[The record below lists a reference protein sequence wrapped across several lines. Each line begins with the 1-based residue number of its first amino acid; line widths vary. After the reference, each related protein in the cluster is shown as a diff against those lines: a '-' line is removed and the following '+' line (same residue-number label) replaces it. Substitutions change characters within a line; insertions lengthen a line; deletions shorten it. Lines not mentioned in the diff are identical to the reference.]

1 MGRAAGG
8 IGPGREGV
16 MKFHEIGEFGFI
28 ERIDFQMINRPEGVI
43 QGIGD
48 DAAVFEGPPGRLLV
62 LTTDMLVEGV
72 HFLRASISPLQL
84 GRKGLAVNLSDVAA
98 MGAEPMDAYV
108 SLAIPAD
115 MEVEY
120 IERIYDGMREMA
132 KAYGVNLLGGDTT
145 RSPGPLIISLALT
158 GMVSREEVVFR
169 RGAVSGDLVYVTC
182 LLGDAA
188 GGLDLIREGRAW
200 GREDSEYLVKA
211 HLDPRPHL
219 EEGRFLAEN
228 HFASAM
234 IDISDGVASDL
245 GHICR
250 LSGVGALVYENAIP
264 ISDTLRRYAT
274 EFHLDLCRLALSTGE
289 DYGLIF
295 TVSEDRTEE
304 LEARFRERFGRP
316 IWRVGEITSEPGL
329 TLLKATGER
338 IRIEPHGW
346 DAFKA
351 TSQSPLTPDES

>member
-1 MGRAAGG
+1 MARGAER
-8 IGPGREGV
+8 V
-16 MKFHEIGEFGFI
+16 MKFHEVGEFGFVR
-28 ERIDFQMINRPEGVI
+28 RIDFQMINRPDRVI

-72 HFLRASISPLQL
+72 HFLRASISPRQL

-108 SLAIPAD
+108 SVAIPD
-115 MEVEY
+115 DIEVEY
-120 IERIYDGMREMA
+120 VEQIYDGMREMA
-132 KAYGVNLLGGDTT
+132 KAYGVNVLGGDTT
-145 RSPGPLIISLALT
+145 RSPGPLVISLALT
-158 GMVSREEVVFR
+158 GTVSREDVVFR
-169 RGAVSGDLVYVTC
+169 KGAVSGDLVYVTC
-182 LLGDAA
+182 DLGDAA

-200 GREDSEYLVKA
+200 AREESEYLLKA

-250 LSGVGALVYENAIP
+250 LSGVGALIREDAIP

-274 EFHLDLCRLALSTGE
+274 EFQLDLCRLALSTGE
-289 DYGLIF
+289 DYGLIS
-295 TVSEDRTEE
+295 TVSKGRAEE
-304 LEARFRERFGRP
+304 LEARFQERFGRP
-316 IWRVGEITSEPGL
+316 IWRIGEITSEPGL
-329 TLLKATGER
+329 TLLKGTGER

-351 TSQSPLTPDES
+351 TPHFPLT

>member
-1 MGRAAGG
+1 
-8 IGPGREGV
+8 

-28 ERIDFQMINRPEGVI
+28 DRIDFQMINRPEGVI

-72 HFLRASISPLQL
+72 HFVRASISPQQL

-108 SLAIPAD
+108 SLAIPSD
-115 MEVEY
+115 LEVEY

-132 KAYGVNLLGGDTT
+132 KAYAVNLLGGDTT
-145 RSPGPLIISLALT
+145 RSPGPLVMSLAVT
-158 GMVSREEVVFR
+158 GMVSKEEVVFR
-169 RGAVSGDLVYVTC
+169 KGAVSGDLVYVTC
-182 LLGDAA
+182 YLGDAA
-188 GGLDLIREGRAW
+188 GGLDLIRQGRTWEREGS
-200 GREDSEYLVKA
+200 GYLLKA

-228 HFASAM
+228 HFASSM

-250 LSGVGALVYENAIP
+250 LSGVGALIREDAIP
-264 ISDTLRRYAT
+264 ISDTLRRYAA
-274 EFHLDLCRLALSTGE
+274 EFDLDLLGLAFTTGE
-289 DYGLIF
+289 DYGLIL
-295 TVSEDRTEE
+295 TVPQGRAEE
-304 LEARFRERFGRP
+304 LEVRFQERFRRP
-316 IWRVGEITSEPGL
+316 IWRVGEITCEPGL
-329 TLLKATGER
+329 TLIKGTGER

-346 DAFKA
+346 DAFRA
-351 TSQSPLTPDES
+351 VPHLALTSDEA